1 MSVLFRV
8 QPYLRSQRELFG
20 RNGVAFA
27 LFSGACM
34 LSWGFAL
41 SAEDSPSKLVGTS
54 QPDDDG
60 TVRLT
65 IHPMAEAK
73 PSLAIQLVP
82 DAATQLE
89 GNAAIFY
96 LKAMGFLEQNSARDQ
111 LREIQKEAV
120 EQAKETGGELSD
132 FPPFSY
138 VDMHPKDYPKAEVHE
153 YLDGLLSF
161 QVPSLREA
169 RLLRDFSMHRNL
181 QLSDNPIGY
190 LLPEMQAMR
199 ELARTQSIRCR
210 LAIAEGRVDDA
221 IEVIGQQLTL
231 SRHIGMDDFLV
242 SNLVGV
248 AVIAIACDD
257 TLYLLEHAQCPNLY
271 WAYAQ
276 CPDPLVDMTRC
287 LAFERQ
293 LFYLQVP
300 KLKEIDPSLK
310 SDAYWTEFLADFAVR
325 TRDFDLY
332 NEGSDRMVSKVQGE
346 GRVESIQK
354 AIEENVSQAREYLLS
369 RGILNKDTID
379 SYPGEQLVF
388 LAMKDYY
395 EVGRDEQYQLL
406 YMPYGMS
413 QEKSASANEQR
424 KKDLQRYGWFVGVAD
439 GWLPN
444 ADGWLP
450 NMAAIKAAQC
460 RVQQRIA
467 LIQAVEAIR
476 MAGAENGGKLVD
488 SLGATPVPVPNDPF
502 TGKPFQYQVTGDVA
516 TLSSEFPTS
525 RPARIEL
532 HFAK

>member
-1 MSVLFRV
+1 MSFLFRV
-8 QPYLRSQRELFG
+8 QPYLRSQRKLFG
-20 RNGVAFA
+20 RNRVAFA
-27 LFSGACM
+27 LFSGACL
-34 LSWGFAL
+34 LSYGSVV
-41 SAEDSPSKLVGTS
+41 SAEDIPSKLVGTS
-54 QPDDDG
+54 QAADDG

-65 IHPMAEAK
+65 IHPKAEAK
-73 PSLAIQLVP
+73 PALKIQLVP
-82 DAATQLE
+82 DAAAQLE
-89 GNAAIFY
+89 GNAAVFY
-96 LKAMGFLEQNSARDQ
+96 LKAMGFLEQNSARDR
-111 LREIQKEAV
+111 LREIQKEGV
-120 EQAKETGGELSD
+120 EQAKATGGELTD

-138 VDMHPKDYPKAEVHE
+138 VEMHPKDYPKAEVHE

-169 RLLRDFSMHRNL
+169 RLLREFSMHRNFK
-181 QLSDNPIGY
+181 LSDNPIGY
-190 LLPEMQAMR
+190 LLPEMSSMR

-231 SRHIGMDDFLV
+231 SRHLGMDDFLV
-242 SNLVGV
+242 SNLVGI
-248 AVIAIACDD
+248 AIIAIACDD
-257 TLYLLEHAQCPNLY
+257 TLYLLEHAECPNLY

-276 CPDPLVDMTRC
+276 CPDPLVDMTHC
-287 LAFERQ
+287 LALERQ
-293 LFYLQVP
+293 FFYLQVP
-300 KLKEIDPSLK
+300 KLKEIDPSPK
-310 SDAYWTEFLADFAVR
+310 SDAYWTEFLADFAAR

-332 NEGSDRMVSKVQGE
+332 HEKSDRMASKVQGE

-354 AIEENVSQAREYLLS
+354 AIDDNAPQAREYLLS

-379 SYPGEQLVF
+379 SYPSEQLVF

-395 EVGRDEQYQLL
+395 EVVRDEQYKML
-406 YMPYGMS
+406 YMPYDMS
-413 QEKSASANEQR
+413 QEKSAIANEEM

-444 ADGWLP
+444 I
-450 NMAAIKAAQC
+450 AAIKTAQY

-476 MAGAENGGKLVD
+476 MAGAANGGMLVD

-502 TGKPFQYQVTGDVA
+502 TGKPFQYRVTGDVA
-516 TLSSEFPTS
+516 TVSSDFPTS